1 MPIEESILEMEG
13 KISLLDNRK
22 FIGFITLAGVYY
34 CAYLGFLVHLILG
47 SGGF

>member
-13 KISLLDNRK
+13 KISLLENRK
-22 FIGFITLAGVYY
+22 FLRLLSLAGIYSI
-34 CAYLGFLVHLILG
+34 AWLSFLIHQIIT

>member
-22 FIGFITLAGVYY
+22 FIGCISLIGVYY
-34 CAYLGFLVHLILG
+34 LVYLGFLAHLIIL